1 MVVPGQVVL
10 SEPISIADAA
20 GDEFEAAVRAHARH
34 VYKVAYSVLRNHHDA
49 EDAAQET
56 FLRFLKH
63 RKRWAEIRDSRA
75 WLARTAWRLAL
86 DRRKGNPEICQ
97 LTDDAAEKV
106 MQLRA
111 QGKTAEEIA
120 AYSEIRVLL
129 DHLIAALPR
138 NLRDALT
145 LSTVEEMTSA
155 EISEVLGIPEG
166 SVRTRLMRARELL
179 REKLAARLGRER
191 PGGRRLHP
199 L

>member
-1 MVVPGQVVL
+1 MVVSEQIVL
-10 SEPISIADAA
+10 SEPISIAHAA

-63 RKRWAEIRDSRA
+63 RKRWPEIRDPRA
-75 WLARTAWRLAL
+75 WLARTAWRVAL
-86 DRRKGNPEICQ
+86 DRRRRDPEVA
-97 LTDDAAEKV
+97 LDDAAEKV

-111 QGKTAEEIA
+111 QGKNAEEVA
-120 AYSEIRVLL
+120 AQSEMRALL

-138 NLRDALT
+138 DLRDALR

-155 EISEVLGIPEG
+155 EISVVLEIPEG

-179 REKLAARLGRER
+179 REKLLAVLER
-191 PGGRRLHP
+191 KHERQR
-199 L
+199 

>member
-1 MVVPGQVVL
+1 MVGSEQIVL

-63 RKRWAEIRDSRA
+63 RKRWAEIRDPRA
-75 WLARTAWRLAL
+75 WLARTAWRVAL
-86 DRRKGNPEICQ
+86 DRRRRGAEVA
-97 LTDDAAEKV
+97 LDDAAEKV

-111 QGKTAEEIA
+111 LGKNAEEVA
-120 AYSEIRVLL
+120 AQSEMRALL

-138 NLRDALT
+138 ELRDALR
-145 LSTVEEMTSA
+145 LSMVEEMTSA
-155 EISEVLGIPEG
+155 EISAVLEIPEG

-179 REKLAARLGRER
+179 REKVLAVLER
-191 PGGRRLHP
+191 KHERQR
-199 L
+199 

>member
-1 MVVPGQVVL
+1 MVGLEQIVL

-63 RKRWAEIRDSRA
+63 RKRWAEIRHPRA
-75 WLARTAWRLAL
+75 WLARTAWRVAL
-86 DRRKGNPEICQ
+86 DRRRRDPEVA
-97 LTDDAAEKV
+97 LEGAAEKV
-106 MQLRA
+106 MQLRV
-111 QGKTAEEIA
+111 QGKNAEEVA
-120 AYSEIRVLL
+120 AQSEMRDLL

-138 NLRDALT
+138 ELRDALR

-155 EISEVLGIPEG
+155 EISVVLGIPEG

-179 REKLAARLGRER
+179 REKLAALVER
-191 PGGRRLHP
+191 KHERQR
-199 L
+199 